1 MMMIGF
7 AVKAPF
13 ILSRRFGWRCSRI
26 TLDRHLS
33 ALAIGQNI
41 SLCRFISGRNFLAL
55 AARTMKS
62 AVHLFCELAFFV
74 DAPGMIG

>member
-1 MMMIGF
+1 MMIGF
-7 AVKAPF
+7 AVKAAF
-13 ILSRRFGWRCSRI
+13 VLLRRFGWRCLRI
-26 TLDRHLS
+26 ALHRHLA

-41 SLCRFISGRNFLAL
+41 SLCRFISRRNFLAL
-55 AARTMKS
+55 AARTTKS